1 MEYASDQEKILDD
14 EGGWVDTHHFA
25 DKGVE
30 EKISEM
36 NLEDASSSPT
46 GTSIDSIHCIGSLFV
61 GQFINSPLAFRVG
74 LNQLVAGNTCLV

>member
-46 GTSIDSIHCIGSLFV
+46 GTSRDSIHCFGILF
-61 GQFINSPLAFRVG
+61 GWPFIQQSPCF
-74 LNQLVAGNTCLV
+74 